1 MMKLRMRI
9 LMAHIEHVLELREL
23 LELWNSVL
31 NSVRILRSAELS
43 GVLDDSHM
51 TPARKIPPG
60 LRFLLA
66 QQHVCSVKGRN
77 GQRIEQ
83 P

>member
-1 MMKLRMRI
+1 MRI
-9 LMAHIEHVLELREL
+9 LMAHIELVLELREL

-51 TPARKIPPG
+51 TPARTFPPG
-60 LRFLLA
+60 LQFLLA

-77 GQRIEQ
+77 RQRIEQ